1 MEKTNST
8 WPIPPQLLGEYEKQI
23 GMIFDLGNIMIN
35 TTIPANLA
43 ITMIIQILWA
53 QLDDMS
59 FLMINMMI
67 SMIVPGIA

>member
-1 MEKTNST
+1 
-8 WPIPPQLLGEYEKQI
+8 
-23 GMIFDLGNIMIN
+23 MIN

-59 FLMINMMI
+59 FLTINMMI
-67 SMIVPGIA
+67 SMIVPGIV